1 MANPMATLMALRDK
15 MAAKKKGP
23 MGPPEGSSAEEAM
36 ESPAEEK
43 KEQKKGKGDRPYPV
57 KKGSK

>member
-1 MANPMATLMALRDK
+1 MATLMALRDK

-23 MGPPEGSSAEEAM
+23 MGPLEGSSAEEAM

>member
-1 MANPMATLMALRDK
+1 MANPMATLMALK
-15 MAAKKKGP
+15 NKLAAKKKESTEF
-23 MGPPEGSSAEEAM
+23 PEGSSQEEAS

-43 KEQKKGKGDRPYPV
+43 NEQKKGKGDRPNLV